1 MSNWK
6 TIITFTLPSDVYV
19 AQSYLETEGIKTLLK
34 DEVVSQE
41 NAYAVAVGGVKLQV
55 KEENYKQAVEILKH
69 GGYTPDTKFE
79 DQQIEMVSLNQNT
92 VKTKCPFCNSVHIGL
107 KKEPNRLN
115 AFVIFILGMFFP
127 IFRKPYVCS
136 DCGKEW
142 KYVHK

>member
-55 KEENYKQAVEILKH
+55 KEENY
-69 GGYTPDTKFE
+69 
-79 DQQIEMVSLNQNT
+79 
-92 VKTKCPFCNSVHIGL
+92 
-107 KKEPNRLN
+107 
-115 AFVIFILGMFFP
+115 
-127 IFRKPYVCS
+127 
-136 DCGKEW
+136 
-142 KYVHK
+142 